1 MSIKRPESSR
11 DCMDGTPDE
20 DHDWHYEAGDDSVGI
35 VGGWVCRYCDK
46 VHPKSADMDPPSDP
60 EYDY

>member
-1 MSIKRPESSR
+1 
-11 DCMDGTPDE
+11 MDGTPDE